1 MGLFTKKVALVTG
14 GSSGIGRAT
23 AVAFAREGAK
33 VLVASRRE
41 PEGQETLALIRQAGS
56 DGIFV
61 KTDVSDESQVKAM
74 VEQAILDY
82 GHLDYAF
89 NNAGI
94 EEPVLAPLAEQT
106 VESYQKLFDINVKGV
121 FLSMKYQ
128 IPQILKTGRGAIVN
142 NSSVAGLVGF
152 PNAALYAAT
161 KHAVMGLTRSTAL
174 EYAKQGLRIN
184 AVCPGG
190 IQTDM
195 VNRFAGEGPSEMR
208 SLLES
213 LHPMGRLGT
222 PAEIA
227 EAVIWLCSDKASF
240 MTGQA
245 LTVDGGWTAQ

>member
-1 MGLFTKKVALVTG
+1 
-14 GSSGIGRAT
+14 
-23 AVAFAREGAK
+23 
-33 VLVASRRE
+33 
-41 PEGQETLALIRQAGS
+41 
-56 DGIFV
+56 
-61 KTDVSDESQVKAM
+61 
-74 VEQAILDY
+74 
-82 GHLDYAF
+82 
-89 NNAGI
+89 
-94 EEPVLAPLAEQT
+94 
-106 VESYQKLFDINVKGV
+106 
-121 FLSMKYQ
+121 
-128 IPQILKTGRGAIVN
+128 
-142 NSSVAGLVGF
+142 
-152 PNAALYAAT
+152 
-161 KHAVMGLTRSTAL
+161 MGLTRSTAL